1 MCRRRLIGA
10 ASAVPIFLI
19 STVSSV
25 EDMPGTLGVRSS
37 CLPFMLIMAWTG
49 IIRNMQCMASTVD
62 VERYLELG
70 KKSLAAGQLA
80 EALSHYHMA
89 VEGDPNNYLTY
100 FRRAT
105 VYLAMGKSKSALPD
119 LDKVVELKPDFNAAR
134 LQRANVKLKQGR
146 LNEAKADY
154 EEALQRD
161 PGNNEAQL
169 NLNAI
174 PAVEDNIQQAKL
186 FYSQNAFE
194 EAITVL
200 AKPIEVCPW
209 DPELHELRAECY
221 LQLKEYMKAITDI
234 RPTTKLRPDNTQAY
248 YKLSTWLYAIGDAE
262 ESLKEI
268 RECLKLDADHKSCHT
283 HYKKVKKLVQ
293 QIQSAED
300 AVKEQ
305 HWNDCISRVDKM
317 LKIENEVETF
327 LDKASSLLCHCHS
340 QAKNIND
347 GFEHCNQVLN
357 KHPDDI
363 DALCDRGE
371 IFILNE
377 QFEEAVNDFKKAE
390 SIDGNLRK
398 VQEGSQR
405 AQKLLKQSQKRD
417 YYKILGVKRT
427 AQKQEIV
434 KAYRKLAAQW
444 HPDQYDGDDKNH
456 AEKMFIDIAAAKEVL
471 TDSEKR
477 AKFDNGEDPLDPEQ
491 QAGGGGPFWH
501 QGFNPF
507 GQGGFQ
513 FKFHF
518 N

>member
-1 MCRRRLIGA
+1 MLPLLFLTVY
-10 ASAVPIFLI
+10 ASSA
-19 STVSSV
+19 
-25 EDMPGTLGVRSS
+25 EEMPGPFGIRSA
-37 CLPFMLIMAWTG
+37 CLPIILIMAWSG
-49 IIRNMQCMASTVD
+49 LIKDIQGVASTAD

-80 EALSHYHMA
+80 DALSHYHMA
-89 VEGDPNNYLTY
+89 VEGDPSNYLTY

-119 LDKVVELKPDFNAAR
+119 LDRVVELKPDFNAAR

-146 LNEAKADY
+146 LIEAKMDY
-154 EEALQRD
+154 EEVLQRE
-161 PGNNEAQL
+161 PVSAEAQQ

-174 PAVEDNIQQAKL
+174 PLIEENVQRAKAFYNEGTFDQAAEML
-186 FYSQNAFE
+186 SR
-194 EAITVL
+194 
-200 AKPIEVCPW
+200 PIELCPW

-221 LQLKEYMKAITDI
+221 LQLKEYPKAISDI
-234 RPTTKLRPDNTQAY
+234 RPTTKLRPDNTEAY
-248 YKLSTWLYAIGDAE
+248 YKLSTWLYAIGDAD

-268 RECLKLDADHKSCHT
+268 RECLKLDSDHKRCHD

-293 QIQSAED
+293 TIQSVEKAIS
-300 AVKEQ
+300 EQ
-305 HWNDCISRVDKM
+305 AWPDCILKVQQM
-317 LKIENEVETF
+317 LKLENHIDRFV
-327 LDKASSLLCHCHS
+327 DRAASHFCHCHS
-340 QAKNIND
+340 QAKNIREAL
-347 GFEHCNQVLN
+347 EHCNEVLS

-363 DALCDRGE
+363 DALCNRGE

-377 QFEEAVNDFKKAE
+377 QFDEAVNDFKKAE
-390 SIDGNLRK
+390 SIDGNLKK

-405 AQKLLKQSQKRD
+405 AQKLLKQSKKRD

-444 HPDQYDGDDKNH
+444 HPDQYNGNDKNH

-471 TDSEKR
+471 TDPEKR
-477 AKFDNGEDPLDPEQ
+477 EKFDNGEDPLDPEQ